1 MSRLLLGVQ
10 LIVRNEADVI
20 SRCLESV
27 RAIADE
33 LIVVDMGSADG
44 TPDIARSF
52 GAVVIPAEWEDD
64 FAKARNIALAHS
76 AAEWVLVIDADEA
89 VTGGAGELRDFL
101 GQTEAAALTVEME
114 NLYGPHPWERVIFH
128 PVRLF
133 RRGEPNHFR
142 FRGRLHE
149 QIVSAS
155 GEGIPSSRIAS
166 SPLKLVHDGY
176 LPEKIRVKH
185 KALRNLNIL
194 RQMLADAPDDPYV
207 LYHLGVTHCQLGQ
220 AEEAVRY
227 FAAAR
232 KLAPPAPWRPTL
244 IRDTAKV
251 LGQLG
256 QWDEA
261 IELLQKESARYPD
274 YADLHHLLGEALTHA
289 GRWHEAR
296 EAYLRAAEWAAG
308 TGAYVTEPGMGGF
321 RTFYG
326 LAAIARKLGALE
338 EAAGWYEKC
347 AALEPRFE
355 PGLLGWADTLDLM
368 GIAAEEIRRRLTAYV
383 QPKDAAG
390 ALMLARVF
398 TQMGYYPEA
407 LALLKML
414 EPQVPAA
421 KEIRRECLMQT
432 GQFAEALAMTEGDG
446 SAEEPWES
454 DAVAMDC
461 ALCFWSE
468 ELSLPYRFF
477 RRLSPE
483 LRPAYEAAD
492 RYVTEGK
499 RTEALERDPA
509 VRKLTAELLG
519 RAVRRKLIRIA
530 EKLAQIYAG
539 GTEELGLALYRYGYV
554 LPAADRFLTLM
565 KEGRLSAE
573 GLHTLGEIV
582 YDKGHYAQAAALFE
596 QVLAG
601 DGSRFRA
608 RIGAALCYLR
618 LARELLL
625 ESLQKAPHHPA
636 FHQDLKKAE
645 AAIALLEAT
654 DWHTEWNAAERRNMH
669 AAPEDLFVHD
679 CER

>member
-1 MSRLLLGVQ
+1 MARLLLGVH

-33 LIVVDMGSADG
+33 LIVVDTGSADG

-52 GAVVIPAEWEDD
+52 GAVVISAEWEDD

-89 VTGGAGELRDFL
+89 VTGGADVLRDFL
-101 GQTEAAALTVEME
+101 QQTEAAALTVEME
-114 NLYGPHPWERVIFH
+114 NRYGPSPWERVIFH

-133 RRGEPNHFR
+133 RRGEPDHFR
-142 FRGRLHE
+142 FQGRLHE
-149 QIVSAS
+149 QIVSAK
-155 GEGIPSSRIAS
+155 GEGIPSSRIAP
-166 SPLKLVHDGY
+166 SPLRLVHDGY
-176 LPEKIRVKH
+176 LPEKIKVKQ
-185 KALRNLNIL
+185 KARRNLNIL
-194 RQMLADAPDDPYV
+194 RHMLEDAPDDPFA
-207 LYHLGVTHCQLGQ
+207 LYHLGVSHCQLGQ
-220 AEEAVRY
+220 PEEAARY
-227 FAAAR
+227 FAEAR

-256 QWDEA
+256 RWDEA
-261 IELLQKESARYPD
+261 IELLQEESASYPD
-274 YADLHHLLGEALTHA
+274 YADLHHLLGEALTQA

-296 EAYLRAAEWAAG
+296 EAFLRAAESAAG
-308 TGAYVTEPGMGGF
+308 SGAYVTETGMGGF

-326 LAAIARKLGALE
+326 LARLAYKLGALE

-347 AALEPRFE
+347 ATLEPRFE
-355 PGLLGWADTLDLM
+355 PGLLGWAETLDLA
-368 GIAAEEIRRRLTAYV
+368 GISGEEIRRRLTAAA
-383 QPKDAAG
+383 QPGDAAG
-390 ALMLARVF
+390 ELMLARIF
-398 TQMGYYPEA
+398 TQMGFYPEA
-407 LALLKML
+407 LALLKKL
-414 EPQVPAA
+414 DSQQPAA

-432 GQFAEALAMTEGDG
+432 GQYAEALALTEGEG
-446 SAEEPWES
+446 SADEPWETE
-454 DAVAMDC
+454 AVAMDS

-492 RYVTEGK
+492 RYVTEEK

-509 VRKLTAELLG
+509 VRSLVAELLD

-530 EKLAQIYAG
+530 EKLAQIYADG
-539 GTEELGLALYRYGYV
+539 PEALGLALYRHGYV
-554 LPAADRFLTLM
+554 LPAADRLLTLM

-573 GLHTLGEIV
+573 GLHALGEIV

-601 DGSRFRA
+601 DGSHFRA

-625 ESLQKAPHHPA
+625 ESLQKAPLHPA

-645 AAIALLEAT
+645 TAIALLEAT
-654 DWHTEWNAAERRNMH
+654 DWHTAWSASERRNMH